1 MELFSLAGKTAI
13 VTGACGLLGQH
24 HCMALAEA
32 GAQVVTTDLQEGPC
46 KQLAERLGEVSHR
59 PVVWIELPGAQHS
72 FDLLR
77 SARFETL
84 IDGIE
89 AFAARALD

>member
-1 MELFSLAGKTAI
+1 MPPARAS
-13 VTGACGLLGQH
+13 
-24 HCMALAEA
+24 ALAVRLREIS
-32 GAQVVTTDLQEGPC
+32 AQ
-46 KQLAERLGEVSHR
+46 

-77 SARFETL
+77 SARLEKL

-89 AFAARALD
+89 AFAARVLD

>member
-1 MELFSLAGKTAI
+1 VPTAR
-13 VTGACGLLGQH
+13 A
-24 HCMALAEA
+24 AA
-32 GAQVVTTDLQEGPC
+32 
-46 KQLAERLGEVSHR
+46 LAERLGEVSHR